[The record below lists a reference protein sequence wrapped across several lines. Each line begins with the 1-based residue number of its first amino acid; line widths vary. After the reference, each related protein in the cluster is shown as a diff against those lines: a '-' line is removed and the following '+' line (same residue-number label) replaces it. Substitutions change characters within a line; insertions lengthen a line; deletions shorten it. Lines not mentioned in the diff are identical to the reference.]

1 LRNSPFFVLVRSLV
15 TSEDGQDLVE
25 YALLAGVIAVAFA
38 VGFSPLRTK
47 MATAYQN
54 WIAGAE
60 SIWIPPPPS

>member
-1 LRNSPFFVLVRSLV
+1 VRSLAA
-15 TSEDGQDLVE
+15 DDQGQDLVE

-38 VGFSPLRTK
+38 LGFGPVRTK

-54 WIAGAE
+54 WIAGAQ